1 MSKECTE
8 YDVRVVLYDSAR
20 DGRHIAHILF
30 FNDSELLL
38 ESKRVK
44 LSREGTKVYFSDGE
58 HIKDSVKLSGR
69 DTNILQLYAYY
80 GLVKDMEGLYD
91 LKFDQSKNA
100 YYIDNAEKLADYDH
114 EVKKLG
120 TKQLNHN
127 NGVREKREDII
138 VDVALKDSAKK
149 IVNAKNVEKQEDA
162 RVVVVNALIALL
174 KTQVVGN
181 KDALST
187 IETLEKYL

>member
-8 YDVRVVLYDSAR
+8 YDVRIAIYDSAR
-20 DGRHIAHILF
+20 DGHVVHISF

-44 LSREGTKVYFSDGE
+44 LTREGTKVYFSDGE
-58 HIKDSVKLSGR
+58 HIKDSVKFSGANA
-69 DTNILQLYAYY
+69 NILQLYAGY

-91 LKFDQSKNA
+91 LKFDQAKNV
-100 YYIDNAEKLADYDH
+100 YYIDKIEKLADYDH
-114 EVKKLG
+114 ETKLLG

-138 VDVALKDSAKK
+138 VDIALKDSAKK
-149 IVNAKNVEKQEDA
+149 IVDAKNVSRQEDA

-187 IETLEKYL
+187 IDTLEKYL

>member
-8 YDVRVVLYDSAR
+8 YDVRIAIYGSTR
-20 DGRHIAHILF
+20 DEHIAHISF

-38 ESKRVK
+38 DSKRVK
-44 LSREGTKVYFSDGE
+44 LSRSGTRLYFNNGE
-58 HIKDSVKLSGR
+58 HIKDSIKLSGAN
-69 DTNILQLYAYY
+69 TNTLQLYAGY

-91 LKFDQSKNA
+91 LKFDQDKNT
-100 YYIDNAEKLADYDH
+100 YYIDKSEKLADYDH
-114 EVKKLG
+114 ETRLLG

-138 VDVALKDSAKK
+138 VDIALKDSAKK
-149 IVNAKNVEKQEDA
+149 IVDAKNVSRQEDA
-162 RVVVVNALIALL
+162 RVVVVNALIELL

-181 KDALST
+181 KEALST